1 MLVGAAARKH
11 WFSGASGWPWGW
23 AKRAPAV
30 RAFSLR
36 QRNAGAV
43 SWKLGHPTLKSLSA
57 RGCGRGT
64 ESTFL
69 STCFI
74 YLFLLIFLYSA
85 APGLGYGMRDL
96 PSSLLQVGSFIFFLV
111 VTCQVFSCS
120 MWDLV
125 PWLGIKL
132 RPLELGE
139 HSFSHRSSGEVSP
152 YFIVVKN
159 TEREILLTT
168 LKRIISIVDSRY
180 NVVTANL

>member
-1 MLVGAAARKH
+1 M
-11 WFSGASGWPWGW
+11 
-23 AKRAPAV
+23 V
-30 RAFSLR
+30 RA
-36 QRNAGAV
+36 
-43 SWKLGHPTLKSLSA
+43 LKA
-57 RGCGRGT
+57 P
-64 ESTFL
+64 FL
-69 STCFI
+69 STCFM

-85 APGLGYGMRDL
+85 APGLGYGMRDH

-111 VTCQVFSCS
+111 VTCQIFSCS

-168 LKRIISIVDSRY
+168 LKRIIGIVALGTVLLQPISRTYSSCLTEHLCLSIGKPPFPPSPQPTVPLFDSE
-180 NVVTANL
+180 NLTVRAVFVFRWLDWPHLA